1 MSIAYHN
8 LYHSTCNLH
17 GITCNLVEDTVVPSR
32 RRIAQSRKPEK
43 EERGGGLGLVQRILF
58 AAPAPLARPYHSRQ
72 FAPGQFVPRA
82 MSRQRAGEM
91 LHQGDASGPGC
102 RGLPP
107 LPDKGP
113 SARAGS
119 GRPPGRRF
127 RATLTKEQAA
137 LIYTLRPPDKDD
149 PNPNKM
155 AGNSQLLSKQFGVSP
170 KAVRDVW
177 NRRTWAHATKDAPN
191 TTTAGLEVL
200 ENNLDGDKAGGS
212 KALQDQPAGRHA
224 GMNNFRSPGRPVGS
238 KDSKPR
244 RRRSNAKAAFSGLPG
259 GRSYCGCVS
268 VCASVRVCV
277 HARARAPACPGGCF

>member
-1 MSIAYHN
+1 
-8 LYHSTCNLH
+8 LRL
-17 GITCNLVEDTVVPSR
+17 
-32 RRIAQSRKPEK
+32 
-43 EERGGGLGLVQRILF
+43 LGSCKSILF
-58 AAPAPLARPYHSRQ
+58 AAPAPLARPYHSRK

-91 LHQGDASGPGC
+91 LNQGDASGPGG

-177 NRRTWAHATKDAPN
+177 NRRTWAHATKDTPN
-191 TTTAGLEVL
+191 TTTADLEVL
-200 ENNLDGDKAGGS
+200 ENTLDGDKPGGS

-259 GRSYCGCVS
+259 GRSYCGCVCVRARVLACVCQRVPGAAFSGLPEPVVKLLRGGWWVGACVCS
-268 VCASVRVCV
+268 VCVRACRVSVRLCL
-277 HARARAPACPGGCF
+277 PCPVLGHE